1 LQFPEVKGLVIGT
14 RPDVVEEEKLDY
26 FAHLSAEKYVII
38 EYGIESCYNETLRQ
52 INRGHT
58 FEQTSEAIEKTAARG
73 IKTGGHVMFGLP
85 GETKEMML
93 KEVEILNTLPLNNI
107 KFHQLQVMK
116 NTAMERTF
124 AMHPERFRFFELE
137 EYIEFIIDVTERLN
151 PRFVIERFSGEAPPR
166 HTLSPRWGLRTPDV
180 MNKIEQRMKERNTWQ
195 GAKFAG
201 L

>member
-1 LQFPEVKGLVIGT
+1 
-14 RPDVVEEEKLDY
+14 
-26 FAHLSAEKYVII
+26 
-38 EYGIESCYNETLRQ
+38 
-52 INRGHT
+52 
-58 FEQTSEAIEKTAARG
+58 
-73 IKTGGHVMFGLP
+73 
-85 GETKEMML
+85 
-93 KEVEILNTLPLNNI
+93 
-107 KFHQLQVMK
+107 MK